1 MSEEILPTEEQV
13 EATLFD
19 EVPEGDVEVEVTEE
33 SEGIDEPEV
42 GIAEEPEPEPESDVE
57 SEPEPEAVEEPEVE
71 VTEEPEVEPKPEP
84 SEAPESGPVHGV
96 SWVPFSVYLG
106 AWVVLAVATAVGLRE
121 AAIAGGALWS
131 PEYVYTVYGGVGL
144 AAFGPILSLIVW
156 LVARSRRERG
166 DRAGLL
172 TSALLRG
179 AGAAF
184 LGSILWLVSLY
195 ILDLYRTGVIA

>member
-1 MSEEILPTEEQV
+1 MSEEILPPEEPV
-13 EATLFD
+13 EPTIFD
-19 EVPEGDVEVEVTEE
+19 ETPEGDVEVEGAEE
-33 SEGIDEPEV
+33 PGAEAVEALVVELEEPEAEVAEVSEVAEPEV
-42 GIAEEPEPEPESDVE
+42 DVTDEPDV
-57 SEPEPEAVEEPEVE
+57 EPEVD
-71 VTEEPEVEPKPEP
+71 VTDVPEP
-84 SEAPESGPVHGV
+84 DAVHGV

-106 AWVVLAVATAVGLRE
+106 AWVVLAVATAVGLRG

-144 AAFGPILSLIVW
+144 AAFGPVLSLVVW
-156 LVARSRRERG
+156 LIAWSRRGRG

-184 LGSILWLVSLY
+184 LGSILWLVALY
-195 ILDLYRTGVIA
+195 VLDLYRTGVIA

>member
-1 MSEEILPTEEQV
+1 MSEEILPTEEPEEPRLFESESAEEP
-13 EATLFD
+13 EA
-19 EVPEGDVEVEVTEE
+19 EVE
-33 SEGIDEPEV
+33 PAL
-42 GIAEEPEPEPESDVE
+42 AEEPEPDVAG
-57 SEPEPEAVEEPEVE
+57 EPEPDVAGEPEPDVAGEPEVE
-71 VTEEPEVEPKPEP
+71 VEPAEEPEVEPEV
-84 SEAPESGPVHGV
+84 VHGV

-106 AWVVLAVATAVGLRE
+106 AWVVLAVATAVGLRGP
-121 AAIAGGALWS
+121 ALSGGALWA

-144 AAFGPILSLIVW
+144 AAFGPVLSLAVW

-184 LGSILWLVSLY
+184 LGAILWLVALY
-195 ILDLYRTGVIA
+195 VLDLYRLGVLA